1 MVWNKTRTVPAKV
14 RQKPETLLQQACVTW
29 LTGEQKAG
37 RILRFWHTPNGQKLT
52 LGQAMGL
59 KRLGVQPG
67 IPDLAVRVLAS
78 PDRFQDL
85 WFELKSETGRTSEE
99 QRDFIDETNDLGGFA
114 RVVRSLDEL
123 KGFVNSQRVL

>member
-1 MVWNKTRTVPAKV
+1 M
-14 RQKPETLLQQACVTW
+14 
-29 LTGEQKAG
+29 
-37 RILRFWHTPNGQKLT
+37 T

-67 IPDLAVRVLAS
+67 IPDLTVRVPYETGCTGHSARYL
-78 PDRFQDL
+78 DL